1 MYELS
6 RTRPIGARDQREQRN
21 ACLIHIKGDVMK
33 RIVTLAIT
41 ALIIGVAWPA
51 AAIAET
57 AKDFVGTWTLV
68 SSITEQAG
76 IKSDT
81 FGPNAKGVLVYD
93 ANGRYAIIFIGA
105 NLPKFASNNRAI
117 GTADENKA
125 IVGGSLAHFGT
136 YVVNEADKSFTF
148 RVASATFPN
157 WDNTDQ
163 TRPFVITGNQ
173 LKYTTASGSAG
184 GTITLT
190 WERAK

>member
-1 MYELS
+1 
-6 RTRPIGARDQREQRN
+6 
-21 ACLIHIKGDVMK
+21 MK
-33 RIVTLAIT
+33 RIVALAIT
-41 ALIIGVAWPA
+41 ALTIGVAWPA

-76 IKSDT
+76 NKSDT
-81 FGPNAKGVLVYD
+81 FGPSAKGVLVYD
-93 ANGRYAIIFIGA
+93 ANGRYVIIFIGA
-105 NLPKFASNNRAI
+105 NLPKFASNNRTT

-163 TRPFVITGNQ
+163 KRPFVITGNE
-173 LKYTTASGSAG
+173 LKYTTPTGTAG
-184 GTITLT
+184 GTVTLT
-190 WERAK
+190 WKRAK

>member
-1 MYELS
+1 
-6 RTRPIGARDQREQRN
+6 
-21 ACLIHIKGDVMK
+21 MK
-33 RIVTLAIT
+33 RIVALAIT
-41 ALIIGVAWPA
+41 ALTIGVAWPA

-76 IKSDT
+76 NKSDT
-81 FGPNAKGVLVYD
+81 FGPNAKGVLIYD
-93 ANGRYAIIFIGA
+93 ADGRYAIIFIGS
-105 NLPKFASNNRAI
+105 NLPKFASNNRTT

-163 TRPFVITGNQ
+163 KRPFVITGDQ
-173 LKYTTASGSAG
+173 LKYTTPTGSAG